1 MSVIITLVGIPASG
15 KSTFAEKYRKKGYVI
30 ASIDEARK
38 ILYGDEFIQGNIGEV
53 LCMVYGIVEDAV
65 KNHKNVVVDATS
77 LTSYECMGI
86 LKFHARHIVVCFDTP
101 IDTCLYRNRKRERY
115 VPERIIFQMYE
126 RMIYPS
132 EEEGF
137 EKVFFM

>member
-15 KSTFAEKYRKKGYVI
+15 KSTFAEEYRKKGYVI
-30 ASIDEARK
+30 ASTDEARK
-38 ILYGDEFIQGNIGEV
+38 TLYGDEAIQGNIKDV
-53 LCMVYGIVEDAV
+53 LCVVYGIVEDAV
-65 KNHKNVVVDATS
+65 KNHKNVVVDSTA
-77 LTSYECMGI
+77 LTPYERMQI
-86 LKFHARHIVVCFDTP
+86 LKFPARHIAVYFDTP
-101 IDTCLYRNRKRERY
+101 VDTCLRRNQERERH
-115 VPERIIFQMYE
+115 VPERIILQMYE

>member
-30 ASIDEARK
+30 ASTDEARK
-38 ILYGDEFIQGNIGEV
+38 TLYGDEAIQGNIKDV
-53 LCMVYGIVEDAV
+53 LCVVYGIVEDAV
-65 KNHKNVVVDATS
+65 KNHKNVVVDSTT
-77 LTSYECMGI
+77 LTPYERMQI
-86 LKFHARHIVVCFDTP
+86 LRFPARHIAVCFDTP
-101 IDTCLYRNRKRERY
+101 VDTCLRRNQERERH
-115 VPERIIFQMYE
+115 VPERIILQMYE

>member
-30 ASIDEARK
+30 ASTDEARK
-38 ILYGDEFIQGNIGEV
+38 TLYGDETIQGNIKDV
-53 LCMVYGIVEDAV
+53 LRVVYGIVEDAV
-65 KNHKNVVVDATS
+65 KNHKNVVVDSTA
-77 LTSYECMGI
+77 LTPGERMRI
-86 LKFHARHIVVCFDTP
+86 LKFPARHIAVCFDTP
-101 IDTCLYRNRKRERY
+101 IEECLCRNRKRERH
-115 VPERIIFQMYE
+115 VLERIIFRMYE

>member
-15 KSTFAEKYRKKGYVI
+15 KSTFAEEYRKKGYVI
-30 ASIDEARK
+30 ASTDETRK
-38 ILYGDEFIQGNIGEV
+38 TLYGDETIQGNIKDV
-53 LCMVYGIVEDAV
+53 LRVVYGIVEDAV
-65 KNHKNVVVDATS
+65 KNHKNVVVDSTA
-77 LTSYECMGI
+77 LTPGERMRI
-86 LKFHARHIVVCFDTP
+86 LKFPARHIAVCFDTP
-101 IDTCLYRNRKRERY
+101 IEECLCRNRKRERH
-115 VPERIIFQMYE
+115 VPERIIFRMYE

>member
-15 KSTFAEKYRKKGYVI
+15 KSTFAEEYRKKGYVI
-30 ASIDEARK
+30 ASTDEARK
-38 ILYGDEFIQGNIGEV
+38 TLYGDEAIQGNIKDV
-53 LCMVYGIVEDAV
+53 LCVVYGIVEDAV
-65 KNHKNVVVDATS
+65 KNHKNVVVDSTA
-77 LTSYECMGI
+77 LTPYERMQI
-86 LKFHARHIVVCFDTP
+86 LRFSARHIAVCFDTP
-101 IDTCLYRNRKRERY
+101 VDTCLRRNQERERH
-115 VPERIIFQMYE
+115 VPERIILQMYE